1 MSQSVDTWTA
11 QNQQRWAQED
21 TTAAIR
27 ALQLHSHTVPVPT
40 QEPKEIKYV
49 NPNEQFTWDLTPTA
63 TSDSYSVGYY
73 ILLVAVVLYV
83 INGIYKIK

>member
-1 MSQSVDTWTA
+1 MSQSTEAWIA
-11 QNQQRWAQED
+11 SNQQRWAQED

-27 ALQLHSHTVPVPT
+27 ELQLHSTPAPASASAA
-40 QEPKEIKYV
+40 KEIRYV
-49 NPNEQFTWDLTPTA
+49 NPNEQFTWDLSPTQV
-63 TSDSYSVGYY
+63 SDSYSVGYL